1 MFYSS
6 LRCPTS
12 QVFQDQQKYD
22 LNFTSQPPSKMRYQ
36 IQERSDPNGNP
47 NDWAIFRIPFPIPNT
62 IRVEYRNGTSTSFT
76 ELKPIPINNGT
87 PADLEDYTDQC
98 GANVYHYEQAIIEFL
113 VNGKDNCQ
121 VRLAQTNHIR
131 LTARLEIPIAD
142 FYSNDGATT
151 FLTNICA
158 FLGIDTARLK
168 IVGINE
174 GSTIVS
180 AVLDTDGTG
189 TTQEDQ
195 ALLQDYNERLSN
207 GATDGTLNVGSAIL
221 ELNSDYYV
229 YNEDGTL
236 YSQSEEKEEDNT
248 MIIIIAVTVPV
259 VVIVLA
265 VAGFCYYKRK
275 RSQIHDLNELNN
287 NSSVHRETI
296 KGTTDFDISAIEDFE
311 ATNYGKK

>member
-1 MFYSS
+1 MN
-6 LRCPTS
+6 LRLS
-12 QVFQDQQKYD
+12 RLWSVIKLHQKYD

-98 GANVYHYEQAIIEFL
+98 GAN
-113 VNGKDNCQ
+113 
-121 VRLAQTNHIR
+121 
-131 LTARLEIPIAD
+131 
-142 FYSNDGATT
+142 GATT

-180 AVLDTDGTG
+180 AVIDTDGTG

>member
-1 MFYSS
+1 
-6 LRCPTS
+6 
-12 QVFQDQQKYD
+12 
-22 LNFTSQPPSKMRYQ
+22 MRYQ

-98 GANVYHYEQAIIEFL
+98 GAN
-113 VNGKDNCQ
+113 
-121 VRLAQTNHIR
+121 
-131 LTARLEIPIAD
+131 
-142 FYSNDGATT
+142 GATT

-189 TTQEDQ
+189 TTQED
-195 ALLQDYNERLSN
+195 
-207 GATDGTLNVGSAIL
+207 
-221 ELNSDYYV
+221 
-229 YNEDGTL
+229 
-236 YSQSEEKEEDNT
+236 
-248 MIIIIAVTVPV
+248 
-259 VVIVLA
+259 
-265 VAGFCYYKRK
+265 
-275 RSQIHDLNELNN
+275 
-287 NSSVHRETI
+287 
-296 KGTTDFDISAIEDFE
+296 
-311 ATNYGKK
+311 